1 MQAPTARRRARADA
15 RVAAPM
21 FSQRAEVLAIYGAL
35 ALIAVVV
42 FGTMSYHP
50 F

>member
-1 MQAPTARRRARADA
+1 MQVPAARRRVRADA
-15 RVAAPM
+15 RLAAPT

-35 ALIAVVV
+35 ALIAVIV
-42 FGTMSYHP
+42 FGTTSYHP

>member
-1 MQAPTARRRARADA
+1 MQVSSARRRLRADA
-15 RVAAPM
+15 RLAPT
-21 FSQRAEVLAIYGAL
+21 FSQRAEVLAIYGAF

-42 FGTMSYHP
+42 FGTISYHP